1 MSRNVIYEKLTAI
14 PDDPVGV
21 FAYIVYKQQKIEFL
35 KSFGGREPTR
45 EELDGFHAVA
55 CLDVSIEA
63 YRARGEVLAQ
73 LFLNACTEG
82 FLRDIEASMRRD
94 VLFQQ
99 AESVKSKLLEKLTA
113 IGNILSAKRTF
124 VGWIR
129 EVGGNLVVN
138 LVTILV
144 LGALLLGYN
153 FSVELQQGTERRVSI
168 ERK

>member
-1 MSRNVIYEKLTAI
+1 MSRNVIYERLTAI
-14 PDDPVGV
+14 PDDPIGV
-21 FAYIVYKQQKIEFL
+21 FAYMVYKQQKIEFL

-55 CLDVSIEA
+55 CLDSSIEA
-63 YRARGEVLAQ
+63 YRARGEVFAK
-73 LFLNACTEG
+73 LFLSAGTDG
-82 FLRDIEASMRRD
+82 FIEDVEVSTRQD

-99 AESVKSKLLEKLTA
+99 VESVKIVVLEKLTA
-113 IGNILSAKRTF
+113 IENALSAKRTF
-124 VGWIR
+124 VGWVR

-153 FSVELQQGTERRVSI
+153 FSAELQQGTEKKVSI